1 MTELAKRRRALMV
14 AEKASGKSDMNGWT
28 NGVPYTDITVY
39 NKSYYDATT
48 GEVKNYNGWK
58 RTGLIPCNG
67 ASFLR
72 FPRIN
77 HNNQADMMYNWIFDG
92 SRQPLQQF
100 TISISKAYRIDI
112 PANGAFF
119 AISLPGTSL
128 EQALSDGI
136 TPYA

>member
-1 MTELAKRRRALMV
+1 MMDKRRALLMTQ
-14 AEKASGKSDMNGWT
+14 EKGSGKSDMNGWT
-28 NGVPYTDITVY
+28 DGVPYTDITVY
-39 NKSYYDATT
+39 NNSYYDAHT
-48 GEVKNYNGWK
+48 GGVKIYSGWK

-67 ASFLR
+67 ASFVR

-77 HNNQADMMYNWIFDG
+77 HNNQGDMRYNWIFDG

-100 TISISKAYRIDI
+100 TISISTTYGVDI

-119 AISLPGTSL
+119 AISLPATPL

-136 TPYA
+136 TPHA